1 MKIHIGTDHAG
12 FELKNKLAE
21 YLKTLGHNIV
31 DHGAFEYNPDDDYPD
46 FIKPVAHA
54 VSSDPESLGIILGG
68 SGQGEAMCANRIQG
82 ARAGEYYG
90 GNVDI
95 IRVFREHNDA
105 NILSIGDRYVTDAEA
120 IAAVDV
126 FLTTPFS
133 NDERHIRRIAKLSY
147 EDHSGDTA

>member
-21 YLKTLGHNIV
+21 YITNLGHEVV
-31 DHGAFEYNPDDDYPD
+31 DHGAFKYDPNDDYPD

-95 IRVFREHNDA
+95 VRVFREHNDA

-120 IAAVDV
+120 IEAVKV
-126 FLTTPFS
+126 FIETPFS
-133 NDERHIRRIAKLSY
+133 FDERHTRRLSKFNI
-147 EDHSGDTA
+147 

>member
-1 MKIHIGTDHAG
+1 
-12 FELKNKLAE
+12 
-21 YLKTLGHNIV
+21 
-31 DHGAFEYNPDDDYPD
+31 
-46 FIKPVAHA
+46 
-54 VSSDPESLGIILGG
+54 
-68 SGQGEAMCANRIQG
+68 MCANRIQG